1 MTQYS
6 LHTKQIERNLNL
18 LKFNNIVIYNL
29 ACEQALRGTVAVGRE
44 KEGELATTS
53 IEFEYICIE
62 KDNAKC

>member
-1 MTQYS
+1 MSQYS
-6 LHTKQIERNLNL
+6 LHTKHIERNLNL

-29 ACEQALRGTVAVGRE
+29 ACKQALQGAVAVGRQ

>member
-6 LHTKQIERNLNL
+6 LHTKHIERNLNL
-18 LKFNNIVIYNL
+18 LKFNNIIIYNL
-29 ACEQALRGTVAVGRE
+29 ACEQTLRGAVAVGQE

-53 IEFEYICIE
+53 IEFEYICVE